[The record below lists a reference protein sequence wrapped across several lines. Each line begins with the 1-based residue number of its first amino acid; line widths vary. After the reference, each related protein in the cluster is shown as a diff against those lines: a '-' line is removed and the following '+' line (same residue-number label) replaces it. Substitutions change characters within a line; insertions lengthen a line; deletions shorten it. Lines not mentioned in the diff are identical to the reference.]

1 MGIVASLVDS
11 YPALIQAAIREVR
24 HMERNL
30 PKIADGPVSLTP
42 LTPIE
47 APMAGNLSLSR
58 DVVDIITKAI
68 QEAASVATLAEA
80 LEIGYAAF
88 GQVACTEA
96 AKEGI
101 SAFMEKR
108 SPRFKS

>member
-1 MGIVASLVDS
+1 
-11 YPALIQAAIREVR
+11 
-24 HMERNL
+24 
-30 PKIADGPVSLTP
+30 
-42 LTPIE
+42 
-47 APMAGNLSLSR
+47 LSR

-68 QEAASVATLAEA
+68 QEAASAATLAEA
-80 LEIGYAAF
+80 LEIGYRAF

-108 SPRFKS
+108 SPRFRS